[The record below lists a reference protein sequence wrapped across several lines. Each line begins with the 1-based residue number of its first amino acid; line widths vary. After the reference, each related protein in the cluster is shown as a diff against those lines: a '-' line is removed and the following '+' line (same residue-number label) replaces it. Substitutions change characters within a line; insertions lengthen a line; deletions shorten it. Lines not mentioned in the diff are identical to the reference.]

1 MFTSPP
7 NAESIRTLI
16 VARNP
21 FARVGLST
29 LLAQQLG
36 VQLVGESAPDADLST
51 QIERAQPNVLL
62 WDLDWE
68 ADSAALAAL
77 GAESPPILALL
88 SDAAFVSEAWAGG
101 ALGLL
106 PRSAEPA
113 RIAAAL
119 AAVVQHLTV
128 LDPSLAAALLPAR
141 APLLEEELTSRER
154 EVLSLLSE
162 GLANKNIALRLGISE
177 NTVKFHV
184 NAIMGKLGAQSRTEA
199 VVRAARLGLIVL

>member
-7 NAESIRTLI
+7 NAESIRALI

-21 FARVGLST
+21 FARVGLSA

-36 VQLVGESAPDADLST
+36 VQVVGESAPDSDLSA
-51 QIERAQPNVLL
+51 QIERAQPNALL

-77 GAESPPILALL
+77 GAESPPVLALL
-88 SDAAFVSEAWAGG
+88 SDAAFVSEAWASG

-141 APLLEEELTSRER
+141 APLPEEALTSRER
-154 EVLSLLSE
+154 DVLGLLSE

-199 VVRAARLGLIVL
+199 VVRAARLGLIAL